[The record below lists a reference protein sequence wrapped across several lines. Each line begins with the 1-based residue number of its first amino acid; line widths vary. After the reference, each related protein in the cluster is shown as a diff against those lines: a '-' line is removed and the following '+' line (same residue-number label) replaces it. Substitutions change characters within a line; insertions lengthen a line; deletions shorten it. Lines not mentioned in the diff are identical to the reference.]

1 MLIAI
6 SVDRSPAQ
14 PARVGKISL
23 LFFAGYCGCDV
34 HANCSVGTMG
44 LRATVATKTS
54 TYAFVRAVL
63 NAANVAVLA
72 FDFDVILV
80 SAILRCIVRA

>member
-1 MLIAI
+1 
-6 SVDRSPAQ
+6 
-14 PARVGKISL
+14 
-23 LFFAGYCGCDV
+23 
-34 HANCSVGTMG
+34 MG